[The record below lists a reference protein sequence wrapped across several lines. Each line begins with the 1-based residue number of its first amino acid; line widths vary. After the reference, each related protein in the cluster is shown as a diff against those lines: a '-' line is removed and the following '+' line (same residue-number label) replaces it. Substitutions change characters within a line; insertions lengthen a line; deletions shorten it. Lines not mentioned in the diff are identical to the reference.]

1 MEEILNAEFNV
12 DLYRT
17 SLQTTD
23 SRKLVNL
30 NKRSI
35 KIKFRTNEARKTS
48 RRQKEERK
56 FEVAKMRLV
65 GDGLIAFINQII

>member
-56 FEVAKMRLV
+56 FEFAKMRLV